1 MKLPSLQVVTIR
13 DFASHLNRVHA
24 VTLKPKGGRIS
35 PKSKTAKKQPKVRRN
50 SNRSPT
56 PDDAALRNP
65 DAKIEKLPENGGWRC
80 PHCEHVCASYSNMQ
94 ASSQFYVS
102 YSPFFYQTLTAGPL
116 QREALG
122 DPSIQVQTV

>member
-1 MKLPSLQVVTIR
+1 MKFSSLQVVTIR

-80 PHCEHVCASYSNMQ
+80 PHCEHVCANYSNMQ

-102 YSPFFYQTLTAGPL
+102 YSPLFKKL
-116 QREALG
+116 
-122 DPSIQVQTV
+122 